1 MSEYIN
7 NTSQRKEMLKKVL
20 RMLHEGRSMEDVKA
34 EFGALLDEVGA
45 DEIVEIERLLIE
57 DGLPVEEIQ
66 NLCDVH
72 VSLFRESLDQ
82 QKAAE
87 TIPGH
92 PVFTL
97 RGENQILERYLHS
110 FDEALQAYLAKREE
124 ASRAALQSELERI
137 VKFEVHYLRK
147 ENQLFS
153 YLEKHGFEGPSK
165 VMWGVQDEIRA
176 LWRSLAS
183 MLAADGEQDFA
194 ELKSIG
200 VQMSGTMR
208 DMVYKEDKILFPAA
222 LERLTDQ
229 EWAEL
234 RAQEAEIGHFVL
246 KPGNEWKPAV
256 AVDAHL
262 AELTTQA
269 GNADGLFS
277 LSTGALT
284 GEQINLMLTNLPVDI
299 TYVDENDEVRFF
311 SQTKE
316 RIFERSPAIIGRKV
330 QNCHPPQ
337 SVDKVQQILKDFKA
351 GKRDVAE
358 FWIQMMG
365 MFIHIRY
372 FALRDEKGAYRGTI
386 EVSQN
391 LAPLRALE
399 GEKRLLDDVAA

>member
-7 NTSQRKEMLKKVL
+7 NVSQRKEMLKNVL
-20 RMLHEGRSMEDVKA
+20 RMLHEGRSLEDVKA
-34 EFGALLDEVGA
+34 EFGALLKEVGA
-45 DEIVEIERLLIE
+45 DEITEIERLLIE

-72 VSLFRESLDQ
+72 VDLFRDSLDQ
-82 QKAAE
+82 QRTAE

-92 PVFTL
+92 PVFTM
-97 RGENQILERYLHS
+97 RAENQVLERYLNS
-110 FDEALQAYLAKREE
+110 FDEALSAYLAKPESGTRQN
-124 ASRAALQSELERI
+124 LQTELER
-137 VKFEVHYLRK
+137 VTKFEVHYLRK

-153 YLEKHGFEGPSK
+153 YLEKKGFEGPSK

-176 LWRSLAS
+176 MWRELAGL
-183 MLAADGEQDFA
+183 LAAGEA
-194 ELKSIG
+194 GNLG
-200 VQMSGTMR
+200 VVKDVARKMSGAMR
-208 DMVYKEDKILFPAA
+208 DMIYKEDKILLPAA
-222 LERLTDQ
+222 LERLSEK

-234 RAQEAEIGHFVL
+234 RAQEGGIGYFVL
-246 KPGNEWKPAV
+246 KPGNEWQPAV
-256 AVDAHL
+256 AVDKHM
-262 AELTTQA
+262 AELAAAQP
-269 GNADGLFS
+269 GVSGLLS

-284 GEQINLMLTNLPVDI
+284 AEQVNLMLTHLPVDI
-299 TYVDENDEVRFF
+299 TFVDENDEVRFF

-316 RIFERSPAIIGRKV
+316 RIFERSAAIIGRKV

-337 SVDKVQQILKDFKA
+337 SVDKVQKILDDFKA

-372 FALRDEKGAYRGTI
+372 FALRDKNGAYRGTI

-399 GEKRLLDDVAA
+399 GEKRLLDD

>member
-7 NTSQRKEMLKKVL
+7 NASQRKEMLKKVL
-20 RMLHEGRSMEDVKA
+20 RMLHEGRSMDDVKA

-45 DEIVEIERLLIE
+45 DEIIEIERALIE
-57 DGLPVEEIQ
+57 DGTPVEEIQ

-82 QKAAE
+82 QKSPE
-87 TIPGH
+87 TISGH
-92 PVFTL
+92 PVFTM
-97 RGENQILERYLHS
+97 RSENQILERYIHS
-110 FDEALQAYLAKREE
+110 FDEAWRAFLAKRDA
-124 ASRAALQSELERI
+124 ASLAELQTELERLM
-137 VKFEVHYLRK
+137 KFDVHYLRK
-147 ENQLFS
+147 ENQLFP
-153 YLEKHGFEGPSK
+153 YLEKYGFEGPSK
-165 VMWGVQDEIRA
+165 VMWGIHDEIRA
-176 LWRSLAS
+176 LWRSLGE
-183 MLAADGEQDFA
+183 MLAAVEKDFA
-194 ELKSIG
+194 GIKDAG
-200 VQMSGTMR
+200 KKVTGAMR

-222 LERLTDQ
+222 MERLSEK

-234 RAQEAEIGHFVL
+234 RAQEESIGYFVL
-246 KPGNEWKPAV
+246 KPGKEWRPAV

-262 AELTTQA
+262 EALASSA
-269 GNADGLFS
+269 GSMDGLFS

-299 TYVDENDEVRFF
+299 TFVDENDEVRFF

-337 SVDKVQQILKDFKA
+337 SVDKVQQILEDFKA

-372 FALRDEKGAYRGTI
+372 FALRDDSGAYRGTI

>member
-1 MSEYIN
+1 MSEFIN
-7 NTSQRKEMLKKVL
+7 NITQRKEMLKKVL

-34 EFGALLDEVGA
+34 EFGALLEEVGA

-57 DGLPVEEIQ
+57 DGMPVEEIQ
-66 NLCDVH
+66 GLCDVH
-72 VSLFRESLDQ
+72 VELFRESLDQ
-82 QKAAE
+82 QRTPE

-92 PVFTL
+92 PLFTM
-97 RGENQILERYLHS
+97 RAENQILERYLHS
-110 FDEALQAYLAKREE
+110 FDEALSGYLAKHDES
-124 ASRAALQSELERI
+124 SRQNLQAELERLTQ
-137 VKFEVHYLRK
+137 FEVHYLRK
-147 ENQLFS
+147 ENQLFA
-153 YLEKHGFEGPSK
+153 YLEKKGFEGPSK
-165 VMWGVQDEIRA
+165 VMWGVEDEIRG
-176 LWRSLAS
+176 LWRSLAEL
-183 MLAADGEQDFA
+183 LATGGETNLA
-194 ELKSIG
+194 EVKTVG
-200 VQMSGTMR
+200 VKISGAMR
-208 DMVYKEDKILFPAA
+208 DMIYKEEKILFQAA
-222 LERLTDQ
+222 LERLSDR

-234 RAQEAEIGHFVL
+234 RAQESEIGHFVL

-256 AVDAHL
+256 AVDEHLTELSAHT
-262 AELTTQA
+262 A
-269 GNADGLFS
+269 NVSGLLS

-284 GEQINLMLTNLPVDI
+284 VEQVNLMLTHLPVDI
-299 TYVDENDEVRFF
+299 TFVDENDEVRFF

-337 SVDKVQQILKDFKA
+337 SVDKVKKILADFKA

-372 FALRDEKGAYRGTI
+372 FALRDKDGTYRGTI

-399 GEKRLLDDVAA
+399 GEKRLLDDAGA

>member
-20 RMLHEGRSMEDVKA
+20 RMLHEGQSMEEVKA
-34 EFGALLDEVGA
+34 KFGALLDEVGA

-57 DGLPVEEIQ
+57 DGTPVEEIQ
-66 NLCDVH
+66 GLCDVH
-72 VSLFRESLDQ
+72 VSLFRESLDK
-82 QKAAE
+82 QKVAE

-92 PVFTL
+92 PVFTM

-110 FDEALQAYLAKREE
+110 FDEALKAYLAKRDE
-124 ASRAALQSELERI
+124 ASRGELQSELERI
-137 VKFEVHYLRK
+137 TKYDVHYLRK

-165 VMWGVQDEIRA
+165 VMWGIHDEIRT
-176 LWRSLAS
+176 LWHSLAAL
-183 MLAADGEQDFA
+183 LAAEEEKDFA
-194 ELKSIG
+194 ELKSLG

-208 DMVYKEDKILFPAA
+208 DMVYKEDKILFTAA
-222 LERLTDQ
+222 LERLSEQ

-234 RAQEAEIGHFVL
+234 RAQEDEIGHFVL
-246 KPGNEWKPAV
+246 KPSNEWKPEV
-256 AVDAHL
+256 AVDSHL
-262 AELTTQA
+262 ADLATHA
-269 GNADGLFS
+269 GNADSLFS

-284 GEQINLMLTNLPVDI
+284 GEQINLMLTHMPVDV
-299 TYVDENDEVRFF
+299 TFVDENDEVRFF

-351 GKRDVAE
+351 GKRDEAE

-372 FALRDEKGAYRGTI
+372 FALRDDKGAYRGTI

-399 GEKRLLDDVAA
+399 GEKRLLNDVPA

>member
-7 NTSQRKEMLKKVL
+7 NASQRKEMLKKVL
-20 RMLHEGRSMEDVKA
+20 RMLHEGRSMDDVKV

-45 DEIVEIERLLIE
+45 DEIIEIERALIE
-57 DGLPVEEIQ
+57 DGTPVEEIQ

-82 QKAAE
+82 QKSPE
-87 TIPGH
+87 TISGH
-92 PVFTL
+92 PVFTM
-97 RGENQILERYLHS
+97 RSENQILERYIHS
-110 FDEALQAYLAKREE
+110 FDEAWRAFLAKRDA
-124 ASRAALQSELERI
+124 ASLAELQTELERLM
-137 VKFEVHYLRK
+137 KFDVHYLRK
-147 ENQLFS
+147 ENQLFP
-153 YLEKHGFEGPSK
+153 YLEKYGFEGPSK
-165 VMWGVQDEIRA
+165 VMWGIHDEIRA
-176 LWRSLAS
+176 LWRSLGE
-183 MLAADGEQDFA
+183 MLAAVEKDFA
-194 ELKSIG
+194 GIKDAG
-200 VQMSGTMR
+200 KKVTGAMR

-222 LERLTDQ
+222 MERLSEK

-234 RAQEAEIGHFVL
+234 RAQEESIGYFVL
-246 KPGNEWKPAV
+246 KPGKEWRPAV

-262 AELTTQA
+262 EALASSA
-269 GNADGLFS
+269 GSMDGLFS

-299 TYVDENDEVRFF
+299 TFVDENDEVRFF

-337 SVDKVQQILKDFKA
+337 SVDKVQQILEDFKA

-372 FALRDEKGAYRGTI
+372 FALRDDSGAYRGTI

>member
-1 MSEYIN
+1 MSEYIDN
-7 NTSQRKEMLKKVL
+7 ASQRKEMLKKVL

-45 DEIVEIERLLIE
+45 DEIVEIERALIE
-57 DGLPVEEIQ
+57 DGTPVEEIQ

-72 VSLFRESLDQ
+72 VSLFRESLDEQ
-82 QKAAE
+82 QAPE
-87 TIPGH
+87 TVPGH
-92 PVFTL
+92 PIFTMHS
-97 RGENQILERYLHS
+97 ENQILERYLHS
-110 FDEALQAYLAKREE
+110 FDEALRAALAKRDA
-124 ASRAALQSELERI
+124 ASLTELQSELERI
-137 VKFEVHYLRK
+137 MKYDVHYLRK

-165 VMWGVQDEIRA
+165 VMWGIHDEIRD
-176 LWRSLAS
+176 LWRSL
-183 MLAADGEQDFA
+183 LALLATEGEKNFA
-194 ELKSIG
+194 EMKSAA
-200 VQMSGTMR
+200 VKMSGAIR
-208 DMVYKEDKILFPAA
+208 DMVYKEEKILFPAA
-222 LERLTDQ
+222 LERLSDQ

-234 RAQEAEIGHFVL
+234 RAQEDEIGHFVL
-246 KPGNEWKPAV
+246 KPGKEWKPEV

-262 AELTTQA
+262 AEHASHA

-284 GEQINLMLTNLPVDI
+284 GEQITLMLTHMPVDV
-299 TYVDENDEVRFF
+299 TFVDENDEVRFF
-311 SQTKE
+311 SQTRE

-351 GKRDVAE
+351 GKRDEAE

-372 FALRDEKGAYRGTI
+372 FALRDENGAYRGTI

>member
-7 NTSQRKEMLKKVL
+7 NASQRKEMLKKVL
-20 RMLHEGRSMEDVKA
+20 RMLHEGRSMDDVKA

-45 DEIVEIERLLIE
+45 DEIIEIERALIE
-57 DGLPVEEIQ
+57 DGTPVEEIQ

-82 QKAAE
+82 QKSPE
-87 TIPGH
+87 TISGH
-92 PVFTL
+92 PVFTM
-97 RGENQILERYLHS
+97 RSENQILERYIHS
-110 FDEALQAYLAKREE
+110 FDEAWRAFLAKRDA
-124 ASRAALQSELERI
+124 ASLAELQTELERLM
-137 VKFEVHYLRK
+137 KFDVHYLRK
-147 ENQLFS
+147 ENQLFP
-153 YLEKHGFEGPSK
+153 YLEKYGFEGPSK
-165 VMWGVQDEIRA
+165 VMWGIHDEIRS
-176 LWRSLAS
+176 LWRSLGE
-183 MLAADGEQDFA
+183 MLAAEGKDFA
-194 ELKSIG
+194 GIKDAG
-200 VQMSGTMR
+200 KKVTGAMR

-222 LERLTDQ
+222 MERLSEK

-234 RAQEAEIGHFVL
+234 RAQEESIGYFVL
-246 KPGNEWKPAV
+246 KPGKEWRPAV

-262 AELTTQA
+262 EALASSA
-269 GNADGLFS
+269 GSMDGLFS

-299 TYVDENDEVRFF
+299 TFVDENDEVRFF

-337 SVDKVQQILKDFKA
+337 SVDKVQQILEDFKA

-372 FALRDEKGAYRGTI
+372 FALRDDSGAYRGTI